1 MIQKKI
7 KLINKAQKW
16 MEDMILAETLSFDL
30 KNHHENRT
38 KPKMY
43 KAG

>member
-1 MIQKKI
+1 MYDIEKI

-30 KNHHENRT
+30 Q
-38 KPKMY
+38 KPP
-43 KAG
+43 